1 MKRVSRLAW
10 LAIVC
15 LLTPILASCGNEEGA
30 EALSLTEA
38 VGQTMMV
45 GFRGYSIDEE
55 VEALL
60 NDIRPGG
67 VVLFDYD
74 AASKG
79 EIERNI
85 QSPEQLLALTEEI
98 QNISSIP
105 LFVAIDA
112 EGGLVNR
119 LKEKYGFTLVVPSAA
134 ELGAGA
140 VEETERIA
148 RELAA
153 EFKDAGLN
161 WNFAPVV
168 DVNVDPESP
177 AIGKLDRSFSDD
189 PEVVSAQAGAFA
201 GGLREHGVIP
211 ALKHFPGHGSAS
223 GDTHLG
229 VTDVS
234 ETYQQQTELA
244 PYETLIADGYE
255 DPIMTA
261 HIVNRNLDPDGRPG
275 TLSYQII
282 TELLRERLGF
292 DGVIISDD
300 MQMGAIVEEY
310 GLAEAAVRAL
320 RAGVDIVLLANQA
333 GDYDL
338 ERVYEVRDAILE
350 AVEDGTLPEER
361 VYESANRI
369 LDLKERYGI

>member
-1 MKRVSRLAW
+1 MRQASRLAW
-10 LAIVC
+10 LAVVC
-15 LLTPILASCGNEEGA
+15 LLAPILASCSSEEGA

-38 VGQTMMV
+38 VGQMMMV
-45 GFRGYSIDEE
+45 GFRGYSIDGE
-55 VEALL
+55 VEALI
-60 NDIRPGG
+60 NDVHPGG

-74 AASKG
+74 VASKG

-98 QNISSIP
+98 QSISSIP
-105 LFVAIDA
+105 LFVAVDA

-134 ELGAGA
+134 ELGTGA
-140 VEETERIA
+140 AEETERIA
-148 RELAA
+148 GELAT

-189 PEVVSAQAGAFA
+189 PAVVSAQAGAFA

-229 VTDVS
+229 VTDVT

-244 PYETLIADGYE
+244 PYETLIADGYD

-261 HIVNRNLDPDGRPG
+261 HIVNRNLDPAGRPG
-275 TLSYQII
+275 TLSHQII

-310 GLAEAAVRAL
+310 GLAEAAVGAL
-320 RAGVDIVLLANQA
+320 RAGVDIILLANQA

-338 ERVYEVRDAILE
+338 GRVYEVRDAILE
-350 AVEDGTLPEER
+350 AVNDGTLPEER

-369 LDLKERYGI
+369 LDLKKRYGI